1 MAEAKLKEKS
11 WDKALEPPIY
21 EQWKSSGRYAFE
33 KASKKPVYSI
43 DTPPPYV
50 NSPVHIGQATT
61 YVLMDMFARFRRM
74 KGHNILFPLGL
85 DRNGL
90 PIEMAAEKQFKVRL
104 KEQPR
109 EKAIEYCK
117 KILETSSLATVE
129 TFLRSGISFNSWQL
143 GKEIG
148 DIYQTD
154 DPDYR
159 SLTQDTFIDLYNKGL
174 IYESERVNN
183 YCPGCQTT
191 LADAEI
197 EYEDRP
203 AFFYDIIFTCKE
215 TGERLAV
222 GTTRPE
228 LVCGLA
234 MVIFHPDDARYKHLD
249 GKTVISPVFNKEVK
263 LKAHPQAVMEK
274 GTGLEM
280 MCSFGDLS
288 DIRFFRE
295 QNIPPLICIGDDG
308 KMNKNAG
315 FLSGLKI
322 MDARTKM
329 LEELGK
335 QGLLAKT
342 APTANHR
349 TPICER
355 SKDPIE
361 FISMKE
367 YYVKQV
373 EFKDKMM
380 ELADKINFFAP
391 ESRQIMVDWINSV
404 TIDWPI
410 SRRRFYAT
418 EVPLWYCKKCGEVIV
433 PPKGKYNQPWHEPAP
448 VQKCPK
454 CGGTEFRGDE
464 RVFDTWFD
472 SSISPLYILKYS
484 RDTSFFEA
492 NTPCSLRPQGKE
504 IIRTWL
510 YYTVLKD
517 YLLTGKCI
525 FKDAWINYHIVD
537 DKGYKMSK
545 SKGNVVDPKVVIDK
559 FGAEPFRLWCAA
571 EGNLEK
577 TDLRCSFD
585 RIDGAGKTLIKL
597 WNVSRFISMFPAPGP
612 DMKLTEIDKWI
623 IGEMNELIRHSEER
637 YTAYD
642 FHNPSIRMKNFIW
655 EIFSSHYLELAKNR
669 AYNQNK
675 DFTEEEQNAAL
686 FTLQYCLKTLLKL
699 LAPIIP
705 FITFKIYSELFG
717 GDIHAE
723 EFPAVEHEYETKLTT
738 DKIVELNST
747 VWKTKK
753 DNGLALNAEISELSV
768 PEDFRAV
775 EKDLKMVHKA
785 KKISFGELRVS
796 I

>member
-1 MAEAKLKEKS
+1 MAEAKLKEKN
-11 WDKALEPPIY
+11 WDKTLEPAIY
-21 EQWKSSGRYAFE
+21 EQWKSAKRYAFE
-33 KASKKPVYSI
+33 KNSKKPTYSI

-104 KEQPR
+104 KELPR

-154 DPDYR
+154 DSDYR
-159 SLTQDTFIDLYNKGL
+159 SLTQDTFIDLYHKGL
-174 IYESERVNN
+174 IYEAERVNN

-215 TGERLAV
+215 TGEKLAV

-249 GKTVISPVFNKEVK
+249 GKTVVSPVFNKEVK
-263 LKAHPQAVMEK
+263 IKAHPQAVMEK

-295 QNIPPLICIGDDG
+295 QNIPPIICIGDDG

-315 FLSGLKI
+315 FLDGLRVK
-322 MDARTKM
+322 DARKKM
-329 LEELGK
+329 IEELEK

-342 APTANHR
+342 TPTANHR

-367 YYVKQV
+367 FYVKQV
-373 EFKDKMM
+373 EFKDKMH
-380 ELADKINFFAP
+380 ELSEQINFFAP
-391 ESRQIMVDWINSV
+391 ESRQIMKDWINSV
-404 TIDWPI
+404 SIDWPI

-418 EVPLWYCKKCGEVIV
+418 EVPLWYCKKCAEVIV
-433 PPKGKYNQPWHEPAP
+433 PPKGKYYQPWHEPCP
-448 VQKCPK
+448 IKSCPK
-454 CGGTEFRGDE
+454 CGGTEFIGDD

-472 SSISPLYILKYS
+472 SSISPLYILKYT
-484 RDTSFFEA
+484 RDPTFFEA

-525 FKDAWINYHIVD
+525 FKDTWINYHIVD

-559 FGAEPFRLWCAA
+559 YGAEPFRLWCAA

-585 RIDGAGKTLIKL
+585 RIEGAGKTLIKL
-597 WNVSRFISMFPAPGP
+597 WNVSKFISMFPEPGK

-623 IGEMNELIRHSEER
+623 IGEVNELIRYSDER
-637 YTAYD
+637 YMMYD

-675 DFTEEEQNAAL
+675 DFSDEEQNAAL
-686 FTLQYCLKTLLKL
+686 FTLKYCLNTLLKM
-699 LAPIIP
+699 LAPITP
-705 FITFKIYSELFG
+705 FITFKIYSELWEK
-717 GDIHAE
+717 DIHAE
-723 EFPAVEHEYETKLTT
+723 EFPHVEHEYETKLTT
-738 DKIVELNST
+738 EKIVEFNST
-747 VWKTKK
+747 VWKAKK
-753 DNGLALNAEISELSV
+753 DNGLALNAEISEITM
-768 PEDFRAV
+768 PEEFRPV
-775 EKDLKMVHKA
+775 EKDIKMVHKA
-785 KKISFGELRVS
+785 KKISYGELKVS

>member
-1 MAEAKLKEKS
+1 MAEAKIKEKT
-11 WDKALEPPIY
+11 WDKAFEPPIY
-21 EQWKSSGRYAFE
+21 EMWKSTKRYAFH
-33 KASKKPVYSI
+33 KDSKKPTYSI

-109 EKAIEYCK
+109 EKAIEFCK

-143 GKEIG
+143 GQEIG

-154 DPDYR
+154 DPYYR

-203 AFFYDIIFTCKE
+203 AFFYDIVFTCKE
-215 TGERLAV
+215 TGEKMIV

-234 MVIFHPDDARYKHLD
+234 MVIFHPDDKRYSHLD
-249 GKTVISPVFNKEVK
+249 GKTAISPVFNKEVPI
-263 LKAHPQAVMEK
+263 KAHPQAVIEK

-295 QNIPPLICIGDDG
+295 QNIPPIFCISSEGR
-308 KMNKNAG
+308 MNNNAG
-315 FLSGLKI
+315 FLDGMKI
-322 MDARTKM
+322 MDARKKM
-329 LEELGK
+329 IEELEK
-335 QGLLAKT
+335 QSLLVKT
-342 APTANHR
+342 TPTANHR
-349 TPICER
+349 TPVCER

-361 FISMKE
+361 FISMRE

-373 EFKDKMM
+373 EYKEKML
-380 ELADKINFFAP
+380 ELAEKINFFAP
-391 ESRQIMVDWINSV
+391 ESRQIMKDWINSV

-433 PPKGKYNQPWHEPAP
+433 PQKGKYHQPWHEPSP
-448 VQKCPK
+448 VAKCPK

-484 RDTSFFEA
+484 RDPEFFEK
-492 NTPCSLRPQGKE
+492 NTPCSVRPQGKE

-545 SKGNVVDPKVVIDK
+545 SKGNVVDPKIIIDK
-559 FGAEPFRLWCAA
+559 YGAEPFRLWCAA

-585 RIDGAGKTLIKL
+585 RIEGTGKTLVKL
-597 WNVSRFISMFPAPGP
+597 WNVAKFISMFPEPGP
-612 DMKLTEIDKWI
+612 KMELTEIDKWI
-623 IGEMNELIRHSEER
+623 IGEVNELIRTSEER
-637 YTAYD
+637 YTSYD
-642 FHNPSIRMKNFIW
+642 FHNPAIKMKNFIW
-655 EIFSSHYLELAKNR
+655 EIFSSHYIELAKNR
-669 AYNQNK
+669 AYNQNH
-675 DFTEEEQNAAL
+675 DFTDEEQNAAL
-686 FTLQYCLKTLLKL
+686 FTLRYCLQTLLKL
-699 LAPIIP
+699 MAPITP
-705 FITFKIYSELFG
+705 FITYKLYMELWEK
-717 GDIHAE
+717 DIHAE
-723 EFPAVEHEYETKLTT
+723 DFPAVEHELSPKLTT
-738 DKIVELNST
+738 DKIVELNSFI
-747 VWKTKK
+747 WKAKK
-753 DNGLALNAEISELSV
+753 DKGLALNSEIAELTV
-768 PEDFRAV
+768 PEEFRVV

-785 KKISFGELRVS
+785 KQISYGALNAT

>member
-1 MAEAKLKEKS
+1 MGEAKLKEKR
-11 WDKALEPPIY
+11 WDKAFEQPIY
-21 EQWKSSGRYAFE
+21 EQWKESRRYAFE
-33 KASKKPVYSI
+33 KGSKKPTYSI

-104 KEQPR
+104 KDLPR
-109 EKAIEYCK
+109 DKAIEYCK
-117 KILETSSLATVE
+117 KILETSSLATVD

-203 AFFYDIIFTCKE
+203 AFFYDIIFICKE
-215 TGERLAV
+215 TGERLPI

-234 MVIFHPDDARYKHLD
+234 MVIFNPADDRYKHLD
-249 GKTVISPVFNKEVK
+249 GKTVVSPVFNKEVTI
-263 LKAHPQAVMEK
+263 KAHPQAVMEK

-295 QNIPPLICIGDDG
+295 QNIPPIICIGDDG
-308 KMNKNAG
+308 RMNKNAG
-315 FLSGLKI
+315 FLDGLKI
-322 MDARTKM
+322 MDARKKM
-329 LEELGK
+329 LEELEK

-342 APTANHR
+342 TPTANHR

-355 SKDPIE
+355 SKDAIE

-367 YYVKQV
+367 FYVRQV
-373 EFKDKMM
+373 EFKDKML
-380 ELADKINFFAP
+380 ELSEQINFFAP
-391 ESRQIMVDWINSV
+391 ESRQIMKDWINSV

-418 EVPLWYCKKCGEVIV
+418 EVPLWYCEKCGEVIV
-433 PPKGKYNQPWHEPAP
+433 PPKGRYYQPWHEPCP
-448 VQKCPK
+448 IQKCPK
-454 CGGTEFRGDE
+454 CAGTSFRGDD

-472 SSISPLYILKYS
+472 SSISPLYILKYT
-484 RDTSFFEA
+484 RQPEFFEA

-525 FKDAWINYHIVD
+525 FKDTWINYHIVD

-545 SKGNVVDPKVVIDK
+545 SKGNIVDPKGVIDK
-559 FGAEPFRLWCAA
+559 FGAEPFRLWCAS

-577 TDLRCSFD
+577 TDLRCSFE

-597 WNVSRFISMFPAPGP
+597 WNVSKFISMFPEPGP
-612 DMKLTEIDKWI
+612 NMKLTEIDKWI
-623 IGEMNELIRHSEER
+623 IGEVNELIKYSEER
-637 YTAYD
+637 YYSYD

-655 EIFSSHYLELAKNR
+655 EIFSSHYIELAKNR

-675 DFTEEEQNAAL
+675 DFSEEEQNAAL
-686 FTLQYCLKTLLKL
+686 FTLRYCLKTLLKL
-699 LAPIIP
+699 LAPITP
-705 FITFKIYSELFG
+705 FITYKIHEELWG
-717 GDIHAE
+717 EDIHSL
-723 EFPAVEHEYETKLTT
+723 EFPKLEHKFETSLTT
-738 DKIVELNST
+738 DKISELNST

-753 DNGLALNAEISELSV
+753 DSGLALNAEISELSI
-768 PEDFRAV
+768 PEEFRPV
-775 EKDLKMVHKA
+775 EKDLQLVHKA
-785 KKISFGELRVS
+785 KKMSFGELKVT